1 MVIAITVLSL
11 LLAGA
16 TIIVVFGFKA
26 VERLTDEIKYQEQ
39 IIEAKNDA
47 LKYYVDAYQEQL
59 EKILDLRHEL
69 NMIREA
75 NADSLRYAPKKPGRP
90 KGSKNKVQK
99 PKFDKVKFNEKYG
112 K

>member
-11 LLAGA
+11 LLACMA
-16 TIIVVFGFKA
+16 VVFVFA
-26 VERLTDEIKYQEQ
+26 VRIVRRMSDEIKYQEE
-39 IIEAKNDA
+39 IIDAKNDA
-47 LKYYVDAYQEQL
+47 LTYYVDAYQEKL
-59 EKILDLRHEL
+59 DELLKFKIST
-69 NMIREA
+69 A
-75 NADSLRYAPKKPGRP
+75 TKKPGRP

>member
-16 TIIVVFGFKA
+16 TIIFVFGFKA
-26 VERLTDEIKYQEQ
+26 VERLTDEVKYLEN
-39 IIEAKNDA
+39 IIDAKNDA
-47 LKYYVDAYQEQL
+47 LKYYVDAYQ
-59 EKILDLRHEL
+59 
-69 NMIREA
+69 
-75 NADSLRYAPKKPGRP
+75 DSLDELVKLRISTATKKPVGRP
-90 KGSKNKVQK
+90 KGVKNKVQK